1 MTGPADTATPRAGFF
16 YVLEEPLKLLF
27 VDDDP
32 ILREFALVHLA
43 SEQGE
48 VAVAED
54 GEAALKAITSNLPDL
69 VLLDLQMPKVDGF
82 AVLKALRAD
91 EATKR
96 LPVIVITGR
105 DDVVAIDR
113 AFSEGATSFLVK
125 PINWRLLTYQIRFVA
140 RAHRNEIS
148 LTAASRAAAVASDA
162 KARFL
167 AAMSHELRTPLN
179 AVIGFSQII
188 SGQALGPLGHP
199 RYLEYARD
207 IQDSGTHLLS
217 LINDVLELSRAESG
231 ETTLHEEEFAVGEV
245 IDEVAH
251 MVMPQVKAA
260 ALTLSINCDAQLPR
274 VMGDRTR
281 IRQVLINLISNAAK
295 FTPEGGQIFVTAQRT
310 GSGLTITVRDTG
322 IGIADE
328 DIPKALDRFSQV
340 DGALARKFEGAGL
353 GLPLSKEFVEMHDGE
368 LAIESKV
375 GAGTTVTVTLPA
387 SRLIA
392 ERLISQ
398 G

>member
-1 MTGPADTATPRAGFF
+1 M
-16 YVLEEPLKLLF
+16 
-27 VDDDP
+27 
-32 ILREFALVHLA
+32 
-43 SEQGE
+43 
-48 VAVAED
+48 
-54 GEAALKAITSNLPDL
+54 
-69 VLLDLQMPKVDGF
+69 
-82 AVLKALRAD
+82 
-91 EATKR
+91 
-96 LPVIVITGR
+96 
-105 DDVVAIDR
+105 
-113 AFSEGATSFLVK
+113 
-125 PINWRLLTYQIRFVA
+125 INT
-140 RAHRNEIS
+140 

-179 AVIGFSQII
+179 AVIGFSQIL

-231 ETTLHEEEFAVGEV
+231 ETTLHEEEFAIGEV
-245 IDEVAH
+245 INEVAH

-274 VMGDRTR
+274 VLGDRIR

-295 FTPEGGQIFVTAQRT
+295 FTPEGGQIFVTAHRT

-322 IGIADE
+322 IGIAEE

-375 GAGTTVTVTLPA
+375 GTGTTVTVTLPA